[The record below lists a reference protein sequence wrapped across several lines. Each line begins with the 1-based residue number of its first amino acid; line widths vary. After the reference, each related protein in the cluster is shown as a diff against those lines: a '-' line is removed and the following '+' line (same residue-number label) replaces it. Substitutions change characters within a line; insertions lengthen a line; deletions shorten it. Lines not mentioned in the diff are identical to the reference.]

1 MSRPEPDP
9 MPSLSQNSEGNE
21 PGEISISELMNQRN
35 SIDDEKKFDL
45 EMNYIEMEE
54 MDFDLP
60 KNIPVHEEELS
71 SPESGEMSN

>member
-9 MPSLSQNSEGNE
+9 MPSLSQHSEGNE

-45 EMNYIEMEE
+45 EMNYIEME
-54 MDFDLP
+54 
-60 KNIPVHEEELS
+60 
-71 SPESGEMSN
+71 